1 MLAFL
6 SSLRCCAEVV
16 VEVKARTRCA
26 GLNTCRRKPGGS
38 KTICSSWFILVLW
51 PQFSSAAVAS
61 LRSGSTRRTRPA
73 EQRSLEWKRYFE
85 YQTMNLRRDAELASA
100 RPSLQQHLRVAR
112 ALKWHFQ
119 LGSIGPLPPDFRQ
132 ILPPGWSRA
141 IAIIRVTGFH
151 TVAPAVRRNHTRG
164 QRQAMQLHVCCAL
177 TVRSRD
183 GVTCSVAK
191 IVITLPFNHMCI
203 LCVYVSSHF
212 FLSVFGHVLPDHGSV
227 SAAVTRRSSN
237 YLIVE
242 ATSFFD
248 LWSGIGGWPDLMRSP
263 HSWKYKPEL
272 CGNSP
277 IISLFGRGSR
287 RRWRRASQIA
297 AVEAFT

>member
-1 MLAFL
+1 MCRAQHM
-6 SSLRCCAEVV
+6 SA
-16 VEVKARTRCA
+16 KAWRFQNNLFQLVHSRTVTSIFEC
-26 GLNTCRRKPGGS
+26 
-38 KTICSSWFILVLW
+38 
-51 PQFSSAAVAS
+51 FSSAS

-100 RPSLQQHLRVAR
+100 RPSPQQHLRVAR

-164 QRQAMQLHVCCAL
+164 QRQAMQSHVCCAL

-212 FLSVFGHVLPDHGSV
+212 FF
-227 SAAVTRRSSN
+227 
-237 YLIVE
+237 YLYLD
-242 ATSFFD
+242 T
-248 LWSGIGGWPDLMRSP
+248 
-263 HSWKYKPEL
+263 
-272 CGNSP
+272 C
-277 IISLFGRGSR
+277 SR
-287 RRWRRASQIA
+287 IMEASQPRWHAGQVII
-297 AVEAFT
+297 